1 MDPDDKVK
9 AFLPAIA
16 MFQDPPAWTTAAEAP
31 SDWALLQRAK
41 ALRQQK
47 AQFEEEKAQVEVEVS
62 KPESSQSKPDLTEY
76 PLAVAAAGLAP
87 SSHHSRRSSL
97 HFGFVA
103 LLVVCLLLLSA
114 TTTTSFSSLFRPA
127 EKEPSGS
134 QLFLP
139 STKRQ
144 TRKIFSLVP
153 TLAAVDNENC
163 SAPVSKTNKSAD
175 TDMKPTT
182 VKVLPS
188 IVEASGF
195 MLNLE
200 FTSTLTD
207 SYYALGSYFADKSQ
221 HVWSFFRVQLV
232 KLRGV
237 WDEKYDAVGSFVADE
252 HKPEHVWSMLHRQ
265 LMKVPAVVR
274 GVVPLS

>member
-1 MDPDDKVK
+1 MDPNDKVK

-16 MFQDPPAWTTAAEAP
+16 MFRDPPAWTTAADAP

-41 ALRQQK
+41 VLRLQK
-47 AQFEEEKAQVEVEVS
+47 ARFEEEKAQVEIEVD
-62 KPESSQSKPDLTEY
+62 KRDLEALQNKPDLTEY

-87 SSHHSRRSSL
+87 SSHHSRKSSL

-103 LLVVCLLLLSA
+103 LLVVCLMLLSA
-114 TTTTSFSSLFRPA
+114 TTTTSFSSLFRAA
-127 EKEPSGS
+127 EKEPSGP

-144 TRKIFSLVP
+144 TKKIFGLVP
-153 TLAAVDNENC
+153 TVAAVENERC
-163 SAPVSKTNKSAD
+163 SAPVISTTNNSID
-175 TDMKPTT
+175 TGTKPTT
-182 VKVLPS
+182 VKVVPS

-195 MLNLE
+195 MVNLE
-200 FTSTLTD
+200 FTATLTD
-207 SYYALGSYFADKSQ
+207 KSH
-221 HVWSFFRVQLV
+221 HVLSFLRVQLV

-237 WDEKYDAVGSFVADE
+237 WDEKYDAVGTFVADE
-252 HKPEHVWSMLHRQ
+252 HKPEHFWSMLHRQ
-265 LMKVPAVVR
+265 LMKVPGVVR